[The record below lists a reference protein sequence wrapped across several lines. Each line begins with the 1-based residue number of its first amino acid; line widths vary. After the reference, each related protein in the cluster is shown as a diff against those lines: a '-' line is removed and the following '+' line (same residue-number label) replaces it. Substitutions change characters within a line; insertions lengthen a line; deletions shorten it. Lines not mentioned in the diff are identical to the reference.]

1 MAVREGLLV
10 LLAEGERH
18 GYQLK
23 TDWEAATGGTWKV
36 NVGQVYT
43 TLDRLVRDGL
53 VSVDED
59 GDQKRYALTTDGREA
74 LAAWWDEPIAT
85 AALSRD
91 GLVAHVLLAA
101 HAGRDLALDVVT
113 RHRSALT
120 RQLQALRRS
129 TGPSS
134 DRTLAESLALDASLV
149 RIESNLRWLDR
160 CEQRILTELTAD
172 GRSPSP
178 ANGR

>member
-23 TDWEAATGGTWKV
+23 TDWETATGGTWKV

-53 VSVDED
+53 VTVDDD
-59 GDQKRYALTTDGREA
+59 GDQKRYALTTHGREA
-74 LAAWWDEPIAT
+74 LAAWWDEPIAA

-101 HAGRDLALDVVT
+101 HAGRELALDVIT
-113 RHRSALT
+113 RHRNALT
-120 RQLQALRRS
+120 RQLQSLRRGS
-129 TGPSS
+129 GPSS
-134 DRTLAESLALDASLV
+134 DRTLAETLALDAALV

-160 CEQRILTELTAD
+160 CEQRLLSEPTAD
-172 GRSPSP
+172 GRPTST
-178 ANGR
+178 ANGH